1 MSRGLARNEAEYK
14 RRLMAADEPSHGGAD
29 GRGALS
35 EQQLAEFARFFLETC
50 LDQVRFMEGLMRPD
64 QLRGCIEA
72 WATQETAQGRLPAG
86 AWPVLREALYTGEF
100 PRAALPGLL
109 GVGERQARNV
119 SAALVRAG
127 ALNAQSSPVAAD
139 ILRQT
144 GRGCFR
150 RRDRAAAGPVT
161 SGGHRADTD
170 PIHGTGPA
178 VDRVRFFLN
187 SPSIREYRAIV

>member
-1 MSRGLARNEAEYK
+1 
-14 RRLMAADEPSHGGAD
+14 
-29 GRGALS
+29 
-35 EQQLAEFARFFLETC
+35 
-50 LDQVRFMEGLMRPD
+50 MEGLMRPD

-127 ALNAQSSPVAAD
+127 ALNAQSSRAPLRLTFSARLAGAVSVGVIGLLPVPSRQGD
-139 ILRQT
+139 IE
-144 GRGCFR
+144 
-150 RRDRAAAGPVT
+150 
-161 SGGHRADTD
+161 
-170 PIHGTGPA
+170 PILTRSTGPGQQ
-178 VDRVRFFLN
+178 
-187 SPSIREYRAIV
+187 

>member
-127 ALNAQSSPVAAD
+127 ALNAQSSRAPLRLTFSARLAGAVSVGVIGLLPVPSRQGD
-139 ILRQT
+139 IE
-144 GRGCFR
+144 
-150 RRDRAAAGPVT
+150 PVLT
-161 SGGHRADTD
+161 RS
-170 PIHGTGPA
+170 TGPGQQ
-178 VDRVRFFLN
+178 
-187 SPSIREYRAIV
+187 